1 MKKNNKKTSA
11 QGNTGRKSGNEQT
24 ARTNIIYCVR
34 PNLSRR
40 SRALVMLLQNFVPED
55 VIEHLEHEL
64 ATETRSDQNKLV
76 EHIFARLVESYSES
90 ELNNTRLTM
99 KLIDLA
105 NRIMSHIDPLRIR
118 NCE

>member
-1 MKKNNKKTSA
+1 MKKRDLKLPA

-24 ARTNIIYCVR
+24 ARTNNCVR

-40 SRALVMLLQNFVPED
+40 SKALVMLLQNFVPED

-64 ATETRSDQNKLV
+64 ATETRRVQNLLV

-105 NRIMSHIDPLRIR
+105 NRIMSHIDPHRIR